1 LSAYELAEKHY
12 QEKMEKQRE
21 KELKQKL
28 NDAEKLQKKIN
39 KQHP

>member
-1 LSAYELAEKHY
+1 
-12 QEKMEKQRE
+12 MEKLKE

-28 NDAEKLQKKIN
+28 NDAEKLQKKVN